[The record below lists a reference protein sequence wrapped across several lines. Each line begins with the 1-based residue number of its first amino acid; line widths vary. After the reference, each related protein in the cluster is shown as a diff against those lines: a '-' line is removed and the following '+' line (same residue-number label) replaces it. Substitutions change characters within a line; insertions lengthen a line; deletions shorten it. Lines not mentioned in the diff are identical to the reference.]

1 MKWLRLTSHVP
12 FFFPTALRRAA
23 ASSSFPWIRWKQVRY
38 TEVLLFFSCCCL
50 PDHHCFSSLERSVP
64 LLQNSFL
71 ETRSCVPF
79 FFFLRT
85 SIGTSPRSLCRSCL
99 QRLFPPLFLALSPG
113 YLLSFPLK
121 HNGKKSVANACFS
134 QGLNSGTTH
143 HLLPSD
149 RFSPSL
155 NFYVRLRLRIE
166 LVGGIRA
173 VGREDPMSFCGPS
186 VFYWEHRCVQ
196 PVRAARV
203 CGSVF
208 SLHAVPA
215 QRRQEHPKWKQR
227 VVRRITLSPLF
238 LCATA
243 AEW

>member
-1 MKWLRLTSHVP
+1 MSL
-12 FFFPTALRRAA
+12 FFSPLLCEGLLLRRA
-23 ASSSFPWIRWKQVRY
+23 FPEYGENRY
-38 TEVLLFFSCCCL
+38 AIQRYCCFFSCCCL

-121 HNGKKSVANACFS
+121 HNGKKSVPNACFS

-186 VFYWEHRCVQ
+186 VFY
-196 PVRAARV
+196 
-203 CGSVF
+203 
-208 SLHAVPA
+208 
-215 QRRQEHPKWKQR
+215 
-227 VVRRITLSPLF
+227 
-238 LCATA
+238 
-243 AEW
+243 